1 MGTKNLNSATDLIT
15 FTRASG
21 GTALR
26 KISYGNELVTNGTF
40 DTDISGWNNDGTTSA
55 IVGNQI
61 EVTTVSG
68 VSGSGVNQTITTV
81 AGKRYKFSS
90 DHAPQTGRARIEVKD
105 NNVFGSG
112 LGTLSQTSATGTYE
126 FVFVA
131 LSNSTY
137 IRLEAFDTSSVVL
150 FDNVSVKEVL
160 FDQADGTLQL
170 WNHSNNEPRIEY
182 DATGAVKGL
191 LIEEARTN
199 LIANSNTVPWFGS
212 SVTTTLNAGVSPDG
226 TSNASK
232 MVPQVNLT
240 NIYTYTSLQSMGS
253 GVKSSTSI
261 YLASA
266 GYGFATVCAYDHG
279 ANRST
284 AVVDLSNGTI
294 TANYNVG
301 IYTDTF
307 TVEPAGNNFYRVSV
321 THENR
326 SYLILGVS
334 DTGTYTPGPNFGF
347 NQAVATDGVSGL
359 LSYGLQHEVGSTPS
373 SYIPTSGSTVTRAA
387 DVATIPTS
395 AFGYNQKVGSVLV
408 EGKVIKA
415 NIGTTIDRRI
425 VEISDGTT
433 TNFIAVYQDVSV
445 DQNLRIANQDAGVLS
460 VNADTGYTLSD
471 AQTFKV
477 AIGIKLN
484 NFAVSVDGGAVVT
497 DTTGTVSNTLSQID
511 IGKLGGGTQYLNG
524 YIKSIKYYPR
534 RLTNTQL
541 QELTT

>member
-26 KISYGNELVTNGTF
+26 KISYGNELLTNGTF
-40 DTDISGWNNDGTTSA
+40 DTDISGWEGSHGTSTQEFDNGTIKLGHTGYNQWSRQVISGLVVGNTYQVKFSVTNDTQGSGGGSFVGMYLNNSDYSYFLRFNYTRGVVRSYTFDFTATATTSQIRLYKGSNTGTT
-55 IVGNQI
+55 N
-61 EVTTVSG
+61 
-68 VSGSGVNQTITTV
+68 
-81 AGKRYKFSS
+81 
-90 DHAPQTGRARIEVKD
+90 
-105 NNVFGSG
+105 
-112 LGTLSQTSATGTYE
+112 
-126 FVFVA
+126 
-131 LSNSTY
+131 
-137 IRLEAFDTSSVVL
+137 
-150 FDNVSVKEVL
+150 FDNVSVKERL
-160 FDQADGTLQL
+160 YDQPDGTLQL

-199 LIANSNTVPWFGS
+199 MLTYSNDFT
-212 SVTTTLNAGVSPDG
+212 NAAWTKARAEIDTPYVSPDG
-226 TSNASK
+226 SSNASK
-232 MVPQVNLT
+232 FIST
-240 NIYTYTSLQSMGS
+240 SGESTARTYRSLVGSFNSGGSMTGFMKAGSS
-253 GVKSSTSI
+253 GV
-261 YLASA
+261 
-266 GYGFATVCAYDHG
+266 YGWIEAVCSGGVRAY
-279 ANRST
+279 
-284 AVVDLSNGTI
+284 AVFNLENGTVVNSDLCSASLEPVGNGWFRCVV
-294 TANYNVG
+294 ANIGVACTYYG
-301 IYTDTF
+301 IGGSDNTF
-307 TVEPAGNNFYRVSV
+307 TGNPWDNSRLTTGKFIYIYGAQFEAGSFP
-321 THENR
+321 T
-326 SYLILGVS
+326 
-334 DTGTYTPGPNFGF
+334 
-347 NQAVATDGVSGL
+347 
-359 LSYGLQHEVGSTPS
+359 
-373 SYIPTSGSTVTRAA
+373 SYIPTSGSTATRAA

-395 AFGYNQKVGSVLV
+395 AFGYNQKVGSVLF
-408 EGKVIKA
+408 EGNVIKA

-433 TNFIAVYQDVSV
+433 TNFISVYQDVSM

>member
-1 MGTKNLNSATDLIT
+1 MGTKNLNSATNLIT

-40 DTDISGWNNDGTTSA
+40 DTDLSGWTANTFATLSL
-55 IVGNQI
+55 
-61 EVTTVSG
+61 S
-68 VSGSGVNQTITTV
+68 SGSIRVENNSNNLGLAIQEIDLEAGKTYHFSTNLIAINDLLAQFTVNTSTNYSTNV
-81 AGKRYKFSS
+81 AGLTNSS
-90 DHAPQTGRARIEVKD
+90 T
-105 NNVFGSG
+105 
-112 LGTLSQTSATGTYE
+112 TGTKTFNYTP
-126 FVFVA
+126 
-131 LSNSTY
+131 SSSGTY
-137 IRLEAFDTSSVVL
+137 YIILAHRGGNILGKYAE

-160 FDQADGTLQL
+160 YDQPDGTLQL
-170 WNHSNNEPRIEY
+170 FNSPANVPRIEY

-199 LIANSNTVPWFGS
+199 LYTTSSETVTSGAFGLTKTS
-212 SVTTTLNAGVSPDG
+212 DSAVSPDG
-226 TSNASK
+226 TTTADLIT
-232 MVPQVNLT
+232 PD
-240 NIYTYTSLQSMGS
+240 TSYDRHLFQY
-253 GVKSSTSI
+253 SSA
-261 YLASA
+261 YSA
-266 GYGFATVCAYDHG
+266 GGGSKETYSFYAKSNGYNLIEVSQRNQGGGTV
-279 ANRST
+279 T
-284 AVVDLSNGTI
+284 KFDLSAVTATTTGGTEIFKSIEAVGNGWYRCSAAYLGAHARPYPAIEFLDTDGSQGFVPDG
-294 TANYNVG
+294 TSG
-301 IYTDTF
+301 IYF
-307 TVEPAGNNFYRVSV
+307 WGHQLEAGSF
-321 THENR
+321 
-326 SYLILGVS
+326 
-334 DTGTYTPGPNFGF
+334 
-347 NQAVATDGVSGL
+347 
-359 LSYGLQHEVGSTPS
+359 PS
-373 SYIPTSGSTVTRAA
+373 SYIPTSGSTATRAA
-387 DVATIPTS
+387 DIATIPTS
-395 AFGYNQKVGSVLV
+395 AFGYNQKVGSVLF

-415 NIGTTIDRRI
+415 NVGTTTDRRI

-433 TNFIAVYQDVSV
+433 TNFISVYQDVSV

-477 AIGIKLN
+477 AMGIKLN